1 MNRRLHADMAVQ
13 SAAVHREVGPIA
25 EQEDDEVHDELAMTG
40 RGKAQV
46 EPPLEI
52 FPIRCCGQERFTL
65 AVRTSTILQ
74 IKHKIADLYGMAV
87 ENQSLHLTPDPE
99 DEGLSDDHE
108 VAVPGVLFLVQKFDL
123 PDPALPMDWD
133 GEGGWPDDRN
143 ITVEEVTAEA
153 RGCLHSRRLSF
164 NHLRSLSAAAKLSHL
179 KLSNSMPKI
188 LFILSPK
195 SKRSDM
201 LRHCICD
208 HQDMECSLRVLL
220 LPRILVTNWA
230 SNQGR
235 CLLGSWS

>member
-1 MNRRLHADMAVQ
+1 MEEEQRANRTTRTEIGHEVRADTFVLMETARVKARQERLEREMNRRLHA
-13 SAAVHREVGPIA
+13 A
-25 EQEDDEVHDELAMTG
+25 EQEDDEAVHDELAMTG

-143 ITVEEVTAEA
+143 ITVEEVTAEELEI
-153 RGCLHSRRLSF
+153 RDIDSE
-164 NHLRSLSAAAKLSHL
+164 LR
-179 KLSNSMPKI
+179 
-188 LFILSPK
+188 
-195 SKRSDM
+195 
-201 LRHCICD
+201 
-208 HQDMECSLRVLL
+208 
-220 LPRILVTNWA
+220 
-230 SNQGR
+230 
-235 CLLGSWS
+235 

>member
-1 MNRRLHADMAVQ
+1 MEEEQRANRTTRTEIGHEVRADTFVLMETARVKARQERLEREMNRRLHADMAVQ

-25 EQEDDEVHDELAMTG
+25 EQEDDEAVHDELAMTG

-143 ITVEEVTAEA
+143 ITVEEVTAEELEI
-153 RGCLHSRRLSF
+153 RDIDSE
-164 NHLRSLSAAAKLSHL
+164 LR
-179 KLSNSMPKI
+179 
-188 LFILSPK
+188 
-195 SKRSDM
+195 
-201 LRHCICD
+201 
-208 HQDMECSLRVLL
+208 
-220 LPRILVTNWA
+220 
-230 SNQGR
+230 
-235 CLLGSWS
+235 

>member
-1 MNRRLHADMAVQ
+1 MEEEQRANRTTRTEIGHEVRADTFVLMETARVKARQERLEREMNRRLHADMAVQ

-143 ITVEEVTAEA
+143 ITVEEVTAEELEI
-153 RGCLHSRRLSF
+153 RDIDSE
-164 NHLRSLSAAAKLSHL
+164 LR
-179 KLSNSMPKI
+179 
-188 LFILSPK
+188 
-195 SKRSDM
+195 
-201 LRHCICD
+201 
-208 HQDMECSLRVLL
+208 
-220 LPRILVTNWA
+220 
-230 SNQGR
+230 
-235 CLLGSWS
+235 